1 LRVASVTPSSRVIVL
16 GLDGGTFHLFDD
28 LIARGWMPNLAKA
41 LERGAYGPLAS
52 VVPPYS
58 APAWVSFAT
67 GQNPGRHGVPDFW
80 LPDEGGRRRP
90 VSSRSV
96 RSPTMWSLLSGY
108 GRRVA
113 VINVPV
119 TYPPVPVNG
128 LLISGMMTPSEDVAY
143 TYPAELKEQLRD
155 LAGDYAANPYAN
167 AHHGTDF
174 LEQVSYW
181 IRRRERAHSHL
192 LASREWDC
200 FINVVQAPDP
210 LQHLFW
216 HHLDP
221 SHPRHDPSEA
231 QQYLP
236 LLETCYRAVDEV
248 VGHRLSLVDERT
260 TLLVLSDHGF
270 GPAHKYFYVN
280 RLLAQTGLL
289 VQRASRAGIGGL
301 FIRGRKWGMRLG
313 RSFLRRVDRAGWRH
327 RLGDAARR
335 DEWRAA
341 LERASAL
348 PVDWER
354 TVAHFTHLTGEG
366 IVVRGA
372 DENPEASELARS
384 RILHALRD
392 VVDPET
398 GRPVVSAA
406 FRREEVL
413 SGPWVHLAPDI
424 LFSVG
429 DGPYLPTGK
438 LDSEVVVGPAPAG
451 ESSGRHRPDGLFVA
465 VGPHVRPGP
474 LADARITDIMPT
486 VMHLLELP
494 VPEELDG
501 QVMQSLLS
509 AEYRKCH
516 PLRYGAPPPW
526 DDTAS
531 TAEDYSD
538 EDIEQITKHLESLGY
553 R

>member
-1 LRVASVTPSSRVIVL
+1 MAPVTPPSRVIVL

-28 LIARGWMPNLAKA
+28 LTSRGWMPNLAKA
-41 LERGAYGPLAS
+41 LAQGAYGPLAS

-80 LPDEGGRRRP
+80 LPDESGRRRP

-96 RSPTMWSLLSGY
+96 RAPTLWAVLSGY
-108 GRRVA
+108 DRQVA
-113 VINVPV
+113 AINVPV
-119 TYPPVPVNG
+119 TYPPAPVNG
-128 LLISGMMTPSEDVAY
+128 LMISGMMTPSEEAAY
-143 TYPAELKEQLRD
+143 THPAELKAQLRN

-167 AHHGTDF
+167 AHHGIDF
-174 LEQVSYW
+174 LEQVAYW
-181 IRRRERAHSHL
+181 IRRRERAHRHL
-192 LASREWDC
+192 LASRAWDC

-221 SHPRHDPSEA
+221 DHPRHDPQEA
-231 QQYLP
+231 AKYLP

-248 VGHRLSLVDERT
+248 IGHRLAAVDART
-260 TLLVLSDHGF
+260 TLLVVSDHGF

-280 RLLAQTGLL
+280 RLLVQIGML
-289 VQRASRAGIGGL
+289 VQRDSTGGL
-301 FIRGRKWGMRLG
+301 GAWLARWQRGGLEIG
-313 RSFLRRVDRAGWRH
+313 RSVLRRLDRAGWRH
-327 RLGDAARR
+327 RLGDAGRR

-354 TVAHFTHLTGEG
+354 TLAHFTHLTGEG

-372 DENPEASELARS
+372 REDRGAYEAARD

-398 GRPVVSAA
+398 GRPVVAA
-406 FRREEVL
+406 AYRREEAL

-438 LDSEVVVGPAPAG
+438 LDSTVVVGPAPAG
-451 ESSGRHRPDGLFVA
+451 EATGRHRPEGLFVA
-465 VGPHVRPGP
+465 AGPCVRPG
-474 LADARITDIMPT
+474 LLSGARIIDIMPT
-486 VMHLLELP
+486 IIHLLGLP
-494 VPEELDG
+494 VPDGLDG
-501 QVMQSLLS
+501 RALQALLT
-509 AEYRKCH
+509 AEYRQRH
-516 PLRYGAPPPW
+516 TLRFGAPPPW
-526 DDTAS
+526 DGIAPS
-531 TAEDYSD
+531 AEDYSD

>member
-1 LRVASVTPSSRVIVL
+1 VAVLNSSPRLLVL

-52 VVPPYS
+52 VLPPYS

-80 LPDEGGRRRP
+80 LPDEDGRRRP

-96 RSPTMWSLLSGY
+96 RSPTLWSLLSGY
-108 GRRVA
+108 GRQVA
-113 VINVPV
+113 AINVPV
-119 TYPPVPVNG
+119 TYPPAPVNG
-128 LLISGMMTPSEDVAY
+128 LLISGMMTPSEDAHY
-143 TYPAELKEQLRD
+143 TYPTELKEQLRD

-167 AHHGTDF
+167 AHHGVDF
-174 LEQVSYW
+174 LERVAYW
-181 IRRRERAHSHL
+181 IRRRERAHRRL
-192 LASREWDC
+192 LASRAWDC
-200 FINVVQAPDP
+200 FVNVVQAPDP

-221 SHPRHDPSEA
+221 GHPRHDPQEA
-231 QQYLP
+231 QRYLP

-248 VGHRLSLVDERT
+248 VGHRLALVDERT
-260 TLLVLSDHGF
+260 TLLILSDHGF

-289 VQRASRAGIGGL
+289 VQRDSHAGIGGL
-301 FIRGRKWGMRLG
+301 LTRWRNWGIREGRR
-313 RSFLRRVDRAGWRH
+313 FLRQVDRAGWRH
-327 RLGDAARR
+327 RLGDAGRR
-335 DEWRAA
+335 DQWRAA

-372 DENPEASELARS
+372 NENREAYERTRD
-384 RILHALRD
+384 RILHALRA
-392 VVDPET
+392 VVDRET
-398 GRPVVSAA
+398 GRPVVVAA
-406 FRREEVL
+406 FRREEAL

-438 LDSEVVVGPAPAG
+438 LDSQVTVGPTPAG
-451 ESSGRHRPDGLFVA
+451 ESTGRHRPTGLFVA

-474 LADARITDIMPT
+474 LAGAQIIDIMPT
-486 VMHLLELP
+486 VMHLLRLP
-494 VPEELDG
+494 VPEGLDG
-501 QVMQSLLS
+501 QVMQPLLS
-509 AEYRKCH
+509 AEHRKQY
-516 PLRYGAPPPW
+516 PLRYGVPPPW
-526 DDTAS
+526 DGGAPS
-531 TAEDYSD
+531 EEDYSD
-538 EDIEQITKHLESLGY
+538 EEIAQITKHLENLGY